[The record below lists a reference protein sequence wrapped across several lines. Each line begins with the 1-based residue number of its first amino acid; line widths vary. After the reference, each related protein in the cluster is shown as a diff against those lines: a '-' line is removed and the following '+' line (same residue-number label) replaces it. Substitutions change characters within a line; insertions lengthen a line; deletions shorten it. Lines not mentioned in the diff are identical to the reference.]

1 MSAIAR
7 MAVLDLRT
15 VAPYRNQGLLV
26 FGLGV
31 LVFANKPTVFVL
43 ALVLFFTSQFAA
55 YPFMVADK
63 AGLETLYAV
72 LPLPRRSVLYG
83 HYAWAVALFVATA
96 SVGTTLAL
104 LLAWAQDVPF
114 GGRTLLTVLT
124 LSWAVFAVN
133 VAIQFPL
140 VIRFGYSR
148 VSVLG
153 TTLPLV
159 VVVGTV
165 YRLHLTIPSNQV
177 WLPFL
182 WVAGAAAIVTSAAVA
197 MTADRRRVR
206 YSRPN
211 ATTGP
216 VRTGNPM

>member
-1 MSAIAR
+1 MTAIAR
-7 MAVLDLRT
+7 MAMLDLRT
-15 VAPYRNQGLLV
+15 VAPYRYQSLLV

-31 LVFANKPTVFVL
+31 LLFANKPTVFVL

-55 YPFMVADK
+55 YPFNVADK
-63 AGLETLYAV
+63 AGLEALYAV

-83 HYAWAVALFVATA
+83 HYAWAVALFLATA

-104 LLAWAQDVPF
+104 LLARAQDVPF
-114 GGRTLLTVLT
+114 GGRTLVTVLT

-140 VIRFGYSR
+140 VIRFGYTR

-153 TTLPLV
+153 TALPLA

-165 YRLHLTIPSNQV
+165 YKLHLTIPSIRS
-177 WLPFL
+177 WLPL
-182 WVAGAAAIVTSAAVA
+182 IGIAGVAAIVASVAVA
-197 MTADRRRVR
+197 IAADRRRVR
-206 YSRPN
+206 YSRPIRDD
-211 ATTGP
+211 
-216 VRTGNPM
+216 RTSRDQ